1 MNQIAHH
8 RRMLMP
14 GKFLLFI
21 LFESWIYLF
30 QSVMYRKF
38 KENKDNEYEK
48 IIRRQVNESKLVA
61 EQEGIS
67 IPKTLEDY
75 VAPSRAAATGTSSKK
90 TIFSLSS
97 QEDDDIGIDVS
108 IKKNISKNFYS
119 YSFKG

>member
-75 VAPSRAAATGTSSKK
+75 VAPSRAAATGTNSKK
-90 TIFSLSS
+90 TIFSLLS

-108 IKKNISKNFYS
+108 IKKNITKNFYS
-119 YSFKG
+119 CSFKG